1 MCSTGSFVEHGA
13 LLIIIKMGS
22 FFLSFFK
29 IILRHNIKWETPGS
43 RLIHTPQKI
52 SVFELSFHILRKQV
66 LLLPLFK
73 EAKFFFTQQVLCE
86 QRFSIAY

>member
-22 FFLSFFK
+22 FFLSFFFK
-29 IILRHNIKWETPGS
+29 IILRHNIKWEKPGS

-52 SVFELSFHILRKQV
+52 SVFELSFHILRKQ
-66 LLLPLFK
+66 PTS
-73 EAKFFFTQQVLCE
+73 FTLTVV
-86 QRFSIAY
+86 